1 MHPTHATA
9 SEWPE
14 DAVLAP
20 RWKTAL
26 GVFGAGL
33 VLLMAV
39 AAVGAA
45 MLGIRHRLQDV
56 ATNYLPSQLALTQ
69 AQAATFRVQRDV
81 RSAILVD
88 DPREI
93 ERLLQTAREQLA
105 SAARAL
111 AAYQALPM
119 SETERRLFAEYA
131 SVRRTWQAS
140 MEEAMAEVAKN
151 TAAGNRA
158 ATAILMERNMPLVRE
173 MDRLLD
179 ALLAELVRQ
188 CEQALRDADATY
200 TSMFGVA
207 GQKASGACS
216 PR

>member
-1 MHPTHATA
+1 MHPTYATA
-9 SEWPE
+9 EDWSEDPL
-14 DAVLAP
+14 LAP
-20 RWKTAL
+20 RWKTTL
-26 GVFGAGL
+26 GVFAAAI
-33 VLLMAV
+33 VLLV
-39 AAVGAA
+39 VVVVVGAA
-45 MLGIRHRLQDV
+45 MQGIRHRLQDLG
-56 ATNYLPSQLALTQ
+56 TNYLPSQLALTQ

-93 ERLLQTAREQLA
+93 ERLLREAREQLA
-105 SAARAL
+105 SGARGL
-111 AAYQALPM
+111 AAYKALPM
-119 SETERRLFAEYA
+119 SETERSLFAEYE

-151 TAAGNRA
+151 TEKGNRA

-188 CEQALRDADATY
+188 CDQALKDADASY
-200 TSMFGVA
+200 VSMFGLA
-207 GQKASGACS
+207 SQKASGNCS